1 VQIMLGCLYSRGSSW
16 PLSGMNQTLA
26 EDATVILMPGP
37 AALRPTN
44 AGKERETVILTV
56 IAKLAFNVGRTI
68 VRGTT
73 LELHRPL
80 QIAASKAVMGMVIL
94 GPAAQQ
100 TSPVSWAVGTVTKTV
115 TARVD

>member
-1 VQIMLGCLYSRGSSW
+1 MLGCLYSRGSNW
-16 PLSGMNQTLA
+16 PLWGMNRTLV
-26 EDATVILMPGP
+26 EDAMVILMPGP

-56 IAKLAFNVGRTI
+56 IAKPAYNVGRTI

-80 QIAASKAVMGMVIL
+80 QIAVLKVVMGMGIL
-94 GPAAQQ
+94 GPVAQQ
-100 TSPVSWAVGTVTKTV
+100 TSLVS
-115 TARVD
+115 